1 MFSSPFYQ
9 CGHEDDEAAAAEF
22 ELDFMTFKGKAKPG
36 GGPWRKRRAQMTKRI
51 FLPVVFLLAV
61 GIRAVSPGSEA
72 AQKTGKIS
80 VPEILPLKLR
90 YEVGETLY
98 YRLVR
103 QNNNFRI
110 DGTRAGEMRVVA
122 YFTRTRLED
131 SSDGKV
137 REKFTWKRFEFGQTV
152 GPTPLKLSEFKPGE
166 NFSLVYSVNEEEAI
180 SKFDFSSL
188 PRTLEGFMFMILS
201 WDAVTFDAA
210 VRPTK
215 NLRIPDEARVGA
227 EFRETRE
234 PHDFVFEFPPL
245 VTDSKYT
252 FSGKAWVR
260 ILGLT
265 TIRDIPCAIVEFAE
279 SENGVEMNLHL
290 QPREFKTR
298 GFEHFWGKTYLSLE
312 DGRVV
317 KGELVGPITMI
328 QDIQMTGRE
337 RPDHAELLVIGYL
350 EMDLLS
356 EEEFNAGLKKIA
368 E

>member
-1 MFSSPFYQ
+1 MFSSPFHQ
-9 CGHEDDEAAAAEF
+9 CGYQDDETAAAES
-22 ELDFMTFKGKAKPG
+22 ELNFMTFKSKPKPG
-36 GGPWRKRRAQMTKRI
+36 GGPWRKRRADMTKRS
-51 FLPVVFLLAV
+51 FLPVVLFLAV
-61 GIRAVSPGSEA
+61 AAWAVCPGSEP
-72 AQKTGKIS
+72 AQKTAKIF
-80 VPEILPLKLR
+80 VPETLPLKLR
-90 YEVGETLY
+90 YKVGETLH
-98 YRLVR
+98 YRLAR
-103 QNNNFRI
+103 QNNNFKI
-110 DGTRAGEMRVVA
+110 DGTNAGEMRAVA
-122 YFTRTRLED
+122 YFSRTRLED

-137 REKFTWKRFEFGQTV
+137 REKFTWKRFEFGQSM
-152 GPTPLKLSEFKPGE
+152 GPTPLKLSEFKPGAD
-166 NFSLVYSVNEEEAI
+166 FSLVYSVSEEEAI

-215 NLRIPDEARVGA
+215 NLRVPEEARIGA

-252 FSGKAWVR
+252 FSGKSWVR

-265 TIRDIPCAIVEFAE
+265 AVHDIPCAIVEFAE
-279 SENGVEMNLHL
+279 SENRVEMNLHL
-290 QPREFKTR
+290 QSVEIKSR
-298 GFEHFWGKTYLSLE
+298 GFEHFWGKTYVSLE

-317 KGELVGPITMI
+317 KGELVGPVTMV
-328 QDIQMTGRE
+328 QDIQMPGRKQ
-337 RPDHAELLVIGYL
+337 PDHAELLIIGYL

-356 EEEFNAGLKKIA
+356 EEEFNAGLKKID